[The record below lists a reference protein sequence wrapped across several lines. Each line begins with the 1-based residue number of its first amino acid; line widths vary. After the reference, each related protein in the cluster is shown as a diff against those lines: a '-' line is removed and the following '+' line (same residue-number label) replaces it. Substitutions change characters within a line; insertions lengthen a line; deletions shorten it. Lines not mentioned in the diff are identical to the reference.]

1 MVKPTYYL
9 IKVKE
14 IKDNVYILEN
24 GSLRA
29 VLVVPGVNIELMNE
43 EDQNML
49 LSQFKSLLDGL
60 DFPLQIFVYSRYE
73 NLDNYLKLIQARYE
87 EETNPLIKFQIDEY
101 IKFLEDYLEN
111 HKVMRK
117 MFFVIV
123 PYDTATSEIPL
134 PIAQKVPQA
143 ESYQEMLFQLETRV
157 DYVTQ
162 ILSNM
167 GLMPI
172 RLNNLELL
180 ELLFECYNPTLR
192 YGQIPKQI
200 IEKLTEF
207 LG

>member
-1 MVKPTYYL
+1 
-9 IKVKE
+9 
-14 IKDNVYILEN
+14 
-24 GSLRA
+24 
-29 VLVVPGVNIELMNE
+29 
-43 EDQNML
+43 
-49 LSQFKSLLDGL
+49 
-60 DFPLQIFVYSRYE
+60 
-73 NLDNYLKLIQARYE
+73 
-87 EETNPLIKFQIDEY
+87 
-101 IKFLEDYLEN
+101 
-111 HKVMRK
+111 
-117 MFFVIV
+117 
-123 PYDTATSEIPL
+123 
-134 PIAQKVPQA
+134 
-143 ESYQEMLFQLETRV
+143 MLFQLETRV